1 MLIGPLCGLKRHMVL
16 PQAARCAR
24 ESEPPTIQNL
34 QFRADFRAESALNFC
49 RFLRNNIMILGKF

>member
-1 MLIGPLCGLKRHMVL
+1 MRGERSNVPRE
-16 PQAARCAR
+16 ARDFTERRR